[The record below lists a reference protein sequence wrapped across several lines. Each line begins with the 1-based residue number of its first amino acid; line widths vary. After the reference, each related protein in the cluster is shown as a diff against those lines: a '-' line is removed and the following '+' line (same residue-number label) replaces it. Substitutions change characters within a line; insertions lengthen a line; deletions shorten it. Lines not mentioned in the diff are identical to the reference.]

1 MVGVTGITLNDSRL
15 ARLRAMLNRPNP
27 LLMTSRALRKRCP
40 YCGGRGLYQGWFR
53 AVPNCPTCGLR
64 LERGEEGYVV
74 GSYMFNLVGAEL
86 VFMSLFV
93 LVLLLTWPTPP
104 WEVLWWAGGLFMISA
119 PVLFYPFAKLLFL
132 AFDLSFRPARPEDF
146 TARA

>member
-1 MVGVTGITLNDSRL
+1 MRD
-15 ARLRAMLNRPNP
+15 ARFFRMTSYGPAVLERPNP
-27 LLMTSRALRKRCP
+27 LLMVARALRKHCP
-40 YCGGRGLYQGWFR
+40 YCGGGRMYLGWFK
-53 AVPNCPTCGLR
+53 AVANCPTCGLR

-93 LVLLLTWPTPP
+93 SAILVTWPTPP
-104 WEVLWWAGGLFMISA
+104 WEILSWAGGIFMILA

>member
-1 MVGVTGITLNDSRL
+1 M
-15 ARLRAMLNRPNP
+15 A
-27 LLMTSRALRKRCP
+27 SRALRKRCP

-93 LVLLLTWPTPP
+93 LALLLTWPAPP

-119 PVLFYPFAKLLFL
+119 PVIFYPFAKLLFL

>member
-1 MVGVTGITLNDSRL
+1 MAG
-15 ARLRAMLNRPNP
+15 
-27 LLMTSRALRKRCP
+27 RALRKRCP
-40 YCGGRGLYQGWFR
+40 YCGAAGLYDGWFK
-53 AVPNCPTCGLR
+53 AKANCPSCGLR

-93 LVLLLTWPTPP
+93 LTLLLTWPTPP
-104 WEVLWWAGGLFMISA
+104 WNVLWWAGGFFMVTA
-119 PVLFYPFAKLLFL
+119 PMIFYPFAKLLFL
-132 AFDLSFRPARPEDF
+132 AFDLSFRPARQEDF